1 MDIEKRA
8 GFMSAILAIFLVF
21 ASIGAFTPGQAF
33 GEGPETPAM
42 EHRKAGD
49 GLAQKEDYRGAA
61 GEYAKALSIS
71 RNAFTRDER
80 TRMAVIMSWGG
91 DLQGAINELS
101 ILREEEPSTE
111 VLKPLARVLSWA
123 ERLEEAAS
131 GIDAALALAPGDRES
146 LVIKGN
152 ILRWQGR
159 FQEAI
164 SAYEEV
170 LAGGEDFDARVGLS
184 YALLGSGKMKAAAE
198 SVKGLKPG
206 YEAQEK
212 ELESLKRALRGAAA
226 PGFDAVSSYYGDSDS
241 NRVSRYALVYSFPV
255 FSHRAALGLRSARA
269 RDDFRRNDAEA
280 SHLSVTGRLFEALTA
295 GAGAGVVSMGGSRFL
310 TGHISASGK
319 LNGWDI
325 SASVSKDALTDTA
338 LLIENRIRLAD
349 YSAAASRAYGKASLN
364 GAVSL
369 RRYSDDNSA
378 VDLSI
383 TPMYALRPGNPRIDI
398 GYRLRY
404 LDFDRQAANGYFD
417 PDWFVSH
424 QVLAALRCEKEAL
437 YAVLEPYL
445 GYQSFKRNAGEDN
458 DFFWGGTGAV
468 GIKAGRAAL
477 ELRAEGGNYAVG
489 SAAGFNY
496 YTAGLKLI
504 LAL

>member
-1 MDIEKRA
+1 MIEKRA
-8 GFMSAILAIFLVF
+8 GIMPAVLAVFLVF
-21 ASIGAFTPGQAF
+21 ASTGIFTPGQAF
-33 GEGPETPAM
+33 GEGSPAM
-42 EHRKAGD
+42 EHKEAGD
-49 GLAQKEDYRGAA
+49 GLGQKNDYKGAA

-71 RNAFTRDER
+71 REAFTRDER

-91 DLQGAINELS
+91 DIQAAIEELTILKSGGPS
-101 ILREEEPSTE
+101 IE
-111 VLKPLARVLSWA
+111 VLKPLARALSWGG
-123 ERLEEAAS
+123 RLDEAALE
-131 GIDAALALAPGDRES
+131 IDAALALAPGDREA
-146 LVIKGN
+146 LVIRGN
-152 ILRWQGR
+152 VLRWQGR

-164 SAYEEV
+164 SVYEGV

-184 YALLGSGKMKAAAE
+184 YALLGIGRMKAAAE
-198 SVKGLKPG
+198 SAKGLEPG
-206 YEAQEK
+206 YGAQEK
-212 ELESLKRALRGAAA
+212 ELEDLERALRGAAA
-226 PGFDAVSSYYGDSDS
+226 PGFDALSSHYSDSDS
-241 NRVSRYALVYSFPV
+241 NRVSRYSLIYSFPV
-255 FSHRAALGLRSARA
+255 SSHRAALALRSARA
-269 RDDFRRNDAEA
+269 RDDFRRNDAE
-280 SHLSVTGRLFEALTA
+280 SFHLSVTGRLSESITA

-319 LNGWDI
+319 LNGWDV
-325 SASVSKDALTDTA
+325 SAGVSKDTLTDTA

-349 YSAAASRAYGKASLN
+349 YSASALRAYGKASLN

-369 RRYSDDNSA
+369 RRYSDGNSA

-383 TPMYALRPGNPRIDI
+383 TPMYALRPANPKIDI

-404 LDFDRQAANGYFD
+404 LDFERQAGSGYFD

-424 QVLAALRCEKEAL
+424 QVLAALRYEKEVF
-437 YAVLEPYL
+437 YAFLEPYF
-445 GYQSFKRNAGEDN
+445 GYQTFERNGSNDN
-458 DFFWGGTGAV
+458 DFFWGGAV
-468 GIKAGRAAL
+468 AAGVKSGRAAL